1 MAQQTHSTKRKD
13 VVRKWHLI
21 DASNKVL
28 GQISTEIV
36 TLLMGKHKVD
46 YTPSLDMGDK
56 VVVINAKKIV
66 LTGNKELGKVY
77 HWHTGYMGGIKDTT
91 AAEIRA
97 KDATKLITKAVN
109 GMLPKNRLRSVR
121 MANLYVYEDS
131 NHPYTAQVNH
141 GKSSNKSKGDK

>member
-56 VVVINAKKIV
+56 VVVINAKKVV
-66 LTGNKELGKVY
+66 LTGNKEFGKVY
-77 HWHTGYMGGIKDTT
+77 HWHTGYMGGIKNTT
-91 AAEIRA
+91 VSEIRS
-97 KDATKLITKAVN
+97 KDATKLIKMAVN
-109 GMLPKNRLRSVR
+109 GMLPKNRLRGVR

-131 NHPYTAQVNH
+131 NHPYAAQVNY
-141 GKSSNKSKGDK
+141 KKSNKSKGDK